1 MFYNLYFPT
10 VGKLLLTDM
19 LRAACH
25 IFLALSTPCPKRVD
39 SSDREQWRVQLCRC
53 FGWHTAGSVPLF
65 FGRVKPLLIVVT
77 KSSGAG
83 FSAAPDGTGF
93 PTVGKFARFVHHASP
108 E

>member
-1 MFYNLYFPT
+1 
-10 VGKLLLTDM
+10 M

-25 IFLALSTPCPKRVD
+25 IFLALSMPCSKRVD

-65 FGRVKPLLIVVT
+65 FEVVNPLNFSYRR
-77 KSSGAG
+77 KYFACDSSDSEQRRG
-83 FSAAPDGTGF
+83 FRAAPDATGF
-93 PTVGKFARFVHHASP
+93 PTVGKSASFSHQASP

>member
-1 MFYNLYFPT
+1 VQHDTFFWLCQYPSDAKDF
-10 VGKLLLTDM
+10 G
-19 LRAACH
+19 
-25 IFLALSTPCPKRVD
+25 FD
-39 SSDREQWRVQLCRC
+39 SSDCEQWRVQLCRC
-53 FGWHTAGSVPLF
+53 FGWHTASSVPLF

-93 PTVGKFARFVHHASP
+93 PTVGKSARFMHHASP